1 MAAGRIVARRSL
13 SGNMRDISDCE
24 SSPMQEMLRNL
35 VMVVWPDGGLG
46 TARRNAWAA
55 MAADAKRAR
64 QRAEAAAFLNTVGAV
79 PDTPAAAVAQSHG

>member
-1 MAAGRIVARRSL
+1 
-13 SGNMRDISDCE
+13 
-24 SSPMQEMLRNL
+24 MQEMLRSL

-64 QRAEAAAFLNTVGAV
+64 QRAEAAAVLAAAPTVTDAPAV
-79 PDTPAAAVAQSHG
+79 AAAAVGSAR

>member
-1 MAAGRIVARRSL
+1 
-13 SGNMRDISDCE
+13 MRDISDCK

-64 QRAEAAAFLNTVGAV
+64 QRAEAAAVMNAAVTVHDAPV
-79 PDTPAAAVAQSHG
+79 AAVARSHA